1 MECPRQHCPTSSGST
16 VLSLQELRPL
26 SRKEEES
33 ESTRALPMTD
43 HSTRT
48 LCNVALSVRLQDPTI
63 ASKAGHLPRLLGG
76 ELHDEIQTALVQAE
90 AYQ

>member
-1 MECPRQHCPTSSGST
+1 
-16 VLSLQELRPL
+16 
-26 SRKEEES
+26 
-33 ESTRALPMTD
+33 MTD